1 MFCLPQE
8 VITAI
13 GLLREAGFSAYPV
26 GGCVRDTLMGNVPN
40 DWDMCTN
47 ATPQQMHA
55 AFNGQKTVDT
65 GIKHGTVTL
74 IINKK
79 SMEITTFRLDG
90 DYADGRHPDSVTFS
104 DRIDEDLRRRD
115 FTVNAMAYDPEK
127 GEVIDLFGG
136 QKDIENKII
145 RCVGE
150 PEKRFEEDALRILRA
165 VRFSAKLGFGI
176 EENTL
181 AAMKRLAPT
190 LSRVSRE
197 RIAQEMSGLLLACDP
212 EPVLLACRDV
222 LFAAVPELAAMA
234 DCPQISIYHDRNVWE
249 HTALAVKNAEA
260 DLTVRWAVLLHDI
273 GKPACHTRDDK
284 GYDHFAGH
292 QDEGMILARRV
303 LEGLKMPKKLTDRVV
318 TLVQKHDIT
327 LTDEIIW
334 PLLAEI
340 GSETFDMLLKV
351 KYADLMAHAEWVR
364 PRAKGLGT
372 YAALKEMLI
381 KENRAMSVRDLA
393 LKGSDLAKLG
403 IRDRAIGETL
413 NRLFEEVVN
422 RRCENTREALL
433 TCAKTLLPQDDEYM

>member
-13 GLLREAGFSAYPV
+13 GLLKKAGFSAYPV

-55 AFNGQKTVDT
+55 AFIGQKTIDT
-65 GIKHGTVTL
+65 GIQHGTVTL
-74 IINKK
+74 VLNGKNL
-79 SMEITTFRLDG
+79 EITTFRLDG

-165 VRFSAKLGFGI
+165 VRFSAKLGFEI

-181 AAMKRLAPT
+181 AAMKHLAPT
-190 LSRVSRE
+190 LGKVSRE
-197 RIAQEMSGLLLACDP
+197 RIAQEMSGLLLARDP
-212 EPVLLACRDV
+212 EPVLLSCREV
-222 LFAAVPELAAMA
+222 LFAAVPELADMA
-234 DCPQISIYHDRNVWE
+234 DCPQVSIYHDRNVWE

-273 GKPACHTRDDK
+273 GKPACHTRDDR

-292 QDEGMILARRV
+292 QDEGMALARRV

-372 YAALKEMLI
+372 YAALKEMLV

-413 NRLFEEVVN
+413 NRLFDEVVN

-433 TCAKTLLPQDDEYM
+433 TCARTLLPQDDEYM